1 VRVAVT
7 GATGLIGSRVVA
19 ALRERGDEV
28 TVLTRDPARAGE
40 GVAWRDPA
48 GERAPIEA
56 LAGRDGVIHLAGE
69 SVGQRWS
76 EDAKRR
82 IRDSRI
88 RGTRNLVDALRVA
101 EPRPRVLVSQ
111 SAVGFYGPR
120 GDEPVDE
127 SEPPGDDFLAQV
139 ALGWEEEAQR
149 AEELGV
155 HVARTRTGI
164 VLARDGGALK
174 RMLPPFKLGL
184 GGPVGSGRQ
193 YMPWIHMDDVVGA
206 LLFCLDTEAAS
217 GPLNVTAPEPVPNRE
232 FAKTLGRVLRRPA
245 VLPTPAVAL
254 KLALGEMS
262 LVVVTGQRAVPKR
275 LGELGYTFKRPD
287 LEAAL
292 RDATS

>member
-1 VRVAVT
+1 MRVAVT

-28 TVLTRDPARAGE
+28 TILTRDPARAGE

-48 GERAPIEA
+48 GEPAPAEA

-69 SVGQRWS
+69 NVGRRWT
-76 EDAKRR
+76 AKAKSA
-82 IRDSRI
+82 IHDSRV
-88 RGTRNLVDALRVA
+88 RGTRNLVEGLRAA

-111 SAVGFYGPR
+111 SAVGFYGGR
-120 GDEPVDE
+120 GDEPVEE

-139 ALGWEEEAQR
+139 TVGWEEEAQA
-149 AEELGV
+149 AEQLGV
-155 HVARTRTGI
+155 RVVRTRTGI
-164 VLARDGGALK
+164 VLAPDGGALK

-193 YMPWIHMDDVVGA
+193 YMPWIHIDDVVGA

-217 GPLNVTAPEPVPNRE
+217 GPVNVTAPEPVPNRE
-232 FAKTLGRVLRRPA
+232 FAKTLGRVLGRPA
-245 VLPTPAVAL
+245 VLPLPAAVL

-262 LVVVTGQRAVPKR
+262 LVVTTGQRAVPAR
-275 LGELGYTFKRPD
+275 LTELGYRFRHPE

-292 RDATS
+292 RDVT

>member
-1 VRVAVT
+1 MRVAVT

-28 TVLTRDPARAGE
+28 TILTRDPARAGE

-48 GERAPIEA
+48 GEPAPAEA

-69 SVGQRWS
+69 NVGRRWT
-76 EDAKRR
+76 AKAKSA
-82 IRDSRI
+82 IHDSRV
-88 RGTRNLVDALRVA
+88 RGTRNLVEGLRAA

-111 SAVGFYGPR
+111 SAVGFYGGR
-120 GDEPVDE
+120 GDEPVEE

-139 ALGWEEEAQR
+139 TVGWEEEAQA
-149 AEELGV
+149 AEQLGV
-155 HVARTRTGI
+155 RVVRTRTGI
-164 VLARDGGALK
+164 VLAPDGGALK

-193 YMPWIHMDDVVGA
+193 YMPWIHIDDVVGA

-217 GPLNVTAPEPVPNRE
+217 GPVNVTAPEPVPNRE
-232 FAKTLGRVLRRPA
+232 FAKTLGRVLGRPA
-245 VLPTPAVAL
+245 VLPVPAAVL

-262 LVVVTGQRAVPKR
+262 LVVTTGQRAVPAR
-275 LGELGYTFKRPD
+275 LTELGYRFRHPE
-287 LEAAL
+287 LETAL
-292 RDATS
+292 RDVT

>member
-1 VRVAVT
+1 VKVAVT

-28 TVLTRDPARAGE
+28 TILTRDPERTGE

-48 GERAPIEA
+48 GERAPVDA

-69 SVGQRWS
+69 NVGQRWS
-76 EDAKRR
+76 DKAKRA
-82 IRDSRI
+82 IRESRV
-88 RGTRNLVDALRVA
+88 RGTRNLVEAIEEA

-111 SAVGFYGPR
+111 SAVGFYGSR

-127 SEPPGDDFLAQV
+127 SEPPGDDFLARV
-139 ALGWEEEAQR
+139 ALEWEEEAQR
-149 AEELGV
+149 AEALGV
-155 HVARTRTGI
+155 RVVRTRTGI
-164 VLARDGGALK
+164 VLTREGGALK

-206 LLFCLDTEAAS
+206 LLFCLDNDAAS
-217 GPLNVTAPEPVPNRE
+217 GPVNLTAPEPVPNRE
-232 FAKTLGRVLRRPA
+232 FAKALGRAVGRPA
-245 VLPTPAVAL
+245 VLPVPAVAL

-275 LGELGYTFKRPD
+275 LAELGYPFRH
-287 LEAAL
+287 AAL
-292 RDATS
+292 PDALAAVV

>member
-28 TVLTRDPARAGE
+28 TVLSRDPARAGE
-40 GVAWRDPA
+40 GVGWPDPA
-48 GERAPIEA
+48 GERAPVEA

-69 SVGQRWS
+69 NVGQRWT
-76 EDAKRR
+76 ERAKRA
-82 IRDSRI
+82 IRDSRV
-88 RGTRNLVDALRVA
+88 RGTRNLVDALQAA

-111 SAVGFYGPR
+111 SAVGFYGAR
-120 GDEPVDE
+120 GDEPVEE

-139 ALGWEEEAQR
+139 AAGWEEEAGR

-155 HVARTRTGI
+155 RVARTRTGI
-164 VLARDGGALK
+164 VLAREGGALK

-193 YMPWIHMDDVVGA
+193 YMPWVHMDDVVGA
-206 LLFCLDTEAAS
+206 LLFSLDTEAAT

-232 FAKTLGRVLRRPA
+232 FARTLGRVLRRPA
-245 VLPTPAVAL
+245 VLPAPALAL

-262 LVVVTGQRAVPKR
+262 LVVITGQRAVPKR
-275 LGELGYTFKRPD
+275 LQELGYSFKYTE
-287 LEAAL
+287 LEPAL
-292 RDATS
+292 RDVT